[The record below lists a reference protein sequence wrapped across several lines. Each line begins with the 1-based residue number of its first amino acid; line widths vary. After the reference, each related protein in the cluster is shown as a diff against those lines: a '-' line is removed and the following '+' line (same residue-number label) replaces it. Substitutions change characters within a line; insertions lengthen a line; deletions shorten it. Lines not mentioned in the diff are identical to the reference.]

1 MMKYEYYDKERDFAK
16 HYIEKSSKHN
26 IYPLS
31 KEGLIKYLKQAK
43 FLHETFINP
52 NSVNNE
58 TNNNIIEDKNN
69 MINKSKNNEKI
80 ILHDKNNSP
89 QMENKKNIKSKH
101 KKSYNLFVPK
111 IISKSLR
118 NKYLI
123 KKLKNKSKSCSKIEF
138 KELPI
143 IMYNKCIGKRKV
155 EINKF
160 KAHLSSS
167 SLSNI
172 FTNHKSYYMGEK
184 YNPENYNLD
193 YPKNRINRNEYGIL
207 YEK

>member
-80 ILHDKNNSP
+80 ILNDKNHSP
-89 QMENKKNIKSKH
+89 QMENKKNIKSKI

-123 KKLKNKSKSCSKIEF
+123 KKLKNKSKSCTKIEF

-167 SLSNI
+167 SLSN
-172 FTNHKSYYMGEK
+172 N
-184 YNPENYNLD
+184 

>member
-16 HYIEKSSKHN
+16 YYIEKISKHN

-43 FLHETFINP
+43 LLHETFINP

-58 TNNNIIEDKNN
+58 KNNIIEDKNN

-80 ILHDKNNSP
+80 ILNDKNHSP

-123 KKLKNKSKSCSKIEF
+123 KKIE
-138 KELPI
+138 K
-143 IMYNKCIGKRKV
+143 
-155 EINKF
+155 
-160 KAHLSSS
+160 
-167 SLSNI
+167 
-172 FTNHKSYYMGEK
+172 
-184 YNPENYNLD
+184 
-193 YPKNRINRNEYGIL
+193 
-207 YEK
+207 